1 MSDALLKTNEANLNL
16 YINLLYELN
25 STLNDKQRQSV
36 NDQFDELI
44 ETLNDII
51 EE

>member
-1 MSDALLKTNEANLNL
+1 MSDALLKSNEANLNL

-25 STLNDKQRQSV
+25 LTLNDKQRQSV

-51 EE
+51 EN

>member
-1 MSDALLKTNEANLNL
+1 MDVSRLIDG
-16 YINLLYELN
+16 
-25 STLNDKQRQSV
+25 LNDKQRQSV

-51 EE
+51 EN